1 MFISTKRGLPVAQR
15 YSELCGFP
23 KMEQSKRMMTYV
35 RTSHV
40 WPEAVVVVLEQIV
53 QEEGDVLGG
62 LGDVQRAGGRV
73 QGVDVSVVR

>member
-1 MFISTKRGLPVAQR
+1 MLTH
-15 YSELCGFP
+15 
-23 KMEQSKRMMTYV
+23 V